1 MSTVEAVILAIV
13 EGLTEYLPISSTGH
27 MIIAQALL
35 HVQET
40 SFVKV
45 YLINIQF
52 GAILAV
58 LVLYFNRFV
67 NIKTTQQAL
76 GLLFQIGNKEK
87 RDELIH
93 LVFVKNDFYVKIFI
107 AFIPAAIIGFLFNKK
122 IEALLESVNVVAT
135 SLIIGGIVIII
146 SDYIFK
152 KQIEGQSEPD
162 KESVTYIDEFGIER
176 QRELQPSIRL
186 NYFQAIIVG
195 LFQTVA
201 MVPGVSRSAATIIG
215 GLTQRLTMRQ
225 AAEFSFFLA
234 VPTITAA
241 AALKTFQ
248 HLEDIHGTDMDSLIL
263 GNIIAFVVAM
273 VAIKYFVNYI
283 SQHGMK
289 VFGYYR
295 IILGIL
301 ILLSPYIFHVTL
313 HISK

>member
-58 LVLYFNRFV
+58 LVLYFNRFI
-67 NIKTTQQAL
+67 NFKTTGEVFSL
-76 GLLFQIGNKEK
+76 FFQIGSKEK
-87 RDELIH
+87 RAELFELI
-93 LVFVKNDFYVKIFI
+93 FVKNDFYIKLFV
-107 AFIPAAIIGFLFNKK
+107 AFIPAAVIGFLLNKK
-122 IEALLESVNVVAT
+122 IEALLESVTTVAI
-135 SLIIGGIVIII
+135 SLIAGGAII
-146 SDYIFK
+146 SDYFFRS
-152 KQIEGQSEPD
+152 QIEQDEPEVL
-162 KESVTYIDEFGIER
+162 KEKYLDEFGIER
-176 QRELQPSIRL
+176 YREIKPSIQL

-195 LFQTVA
+195 FFQTLA
-201 MVPGVSRSAATIIG
+201 MIPGVSRSAATIIG

-241 AALKTFQ
+241 AALKTYQ
-248 HLEDIHGTDMDSLIL
+248 HLEDIHGTDLDSLL
-263 GNIIAFVVAM
+263 MGNVVAFI
-273 VAIKYFVNYI
+273 VAMIAIRYFVDFI
-283 SQHGMK
+283 SRHGMK

-295 IILGIL
+295 IIIGLL
-301 ILLSPYIFHVTL
+301 ILLWPYIFHTTI

>member
-1 MSTVEAVILAIV
+1 MTTFETVILAIV

-45 YLINIQF
+45 YLVNIQF

-67 NIKTTQQAL
+67 NFKTTQK
-76 GLLFQIGNKEK
+76 GLMLLSQSFNKEK
-87 RDELIH
+87 RDELID
-93 LVFVKNDFYVKIFI
+93 LIFVKNDFYVKLFV
-107 AFIPAAIIGFLFNKK
+107 AFIPAAVIGFLLNKK
-122 IEALLESVNVVAT
+122 VEALLESVNVVAT
-135 SLIIGGIVIII
+135 SLILGGIVIVI
-146 SDYIFK
+146 SDHYFK
-152 KQIEGQSEPD
+152 AQIEHDEPNKVSE
-162 KESVTYIDEFGIER
+162 KYFDEFGIER
-176 QRELQPSIRL
+176 QREVNPSLKL

-195 LFQTVA
+195 LFQTIA
-201 MVPGVSRSAATIIG
+201 MIPGVSRSASTIIG
-215 GLTQRLTMRQ
+215 GLTQKLTMRQ

-241 AALKTFQ
+241 AALKTYQ
-248 HLEDIHGTDMDSLIL
+248 LIDDIHGTDLNDLLI
-263 GNIIAFVVAM
+263 GNAVAFVVAM
-273 VAIKYFVNYI
+273 IAIKYFVNYI
-283 SQHGMK
+283 SRHGMK

-295 IILGIL
+295 IIVGLL
-301 ILLSPYIFHVTL
+301 ILLSPYLFHVTL

>member
-1 MSTVEAVILAIV
+1 MTTFETVILAIV

-45 YLINIQF
+45 YLVNIQF

-67 NIKTTQQAL
+67 NFKTTQK
-76 GLLFQIGNKEK
+76 GLILLAQSINKEK
-87 RDELIH
+87 RDELID
-93 LVFVKNDFYVKIFI
+93 LIFVKNDFYVKLFV
-107 AFIPAAIIGFLFNKK
+107 AFIPAAVIGFLLNKK
-122 IEALLESVNVVAT
+122 VEALLESVNVVAT
-135 SLIIGGIVIII
+135 SLILGGIVIVI
-146 SDYIFK
+146 SDHYFK
-152 KQIEGQSEPD
+152 AQIEHDEPNKVSE
-162 KESVTYIDEFGIER
+162 KYFDEFGIER
-176 QRELQPSIRL
+176 HREVNPSLKL

-195 LFQTVA
+195 LFQTIA
-201 MVPGVSRSAATIIG
+201 MIPGVSRSASTIIG
-215 GLTQRLTMRQ
+215 GLTQKLTMRQ

-241 AALKTFQ
+241 AALKTYQ
-248 HLEDIHGTDMDSLIL
+248 LIDDIHGTDLNDLLI
-263 GNIIAFVVAM
+263 GNAVAFVVAM
-273 VAIKYFVNYI
+273 IAIKYFVNYI
-283 SQHGMK
+283 SRHGMK

-295 IILGIL
+295 IIVGLL

>member
-1 MSTVEAVILAIV
+1 MSTIEAVVLAIV
-13 EGLTEYLPISSTGH
+13 EGITEYLPISSTGH

-45 YLINIQF
+45 YLVNIQF

-58 LVLYFNRFV
+58 LVLYFKRFI
-67 NIKTTQQAL
+67 NLKTTQQAL
-76 GLLFQIGNKEK
+76 GLMMQIASKEK
-87 RDELIH
+87 REELFDLI
-93 LVFVKNDFYVKIFI
+93 FVKNDFYVKLFV
-107 AFIPAAIIGFLFNKK
+107 AFIPAAVIGGIFNKK
-122 IEALLESVNVVAT
+122 IEALLESVTVVAA
-135 SLIIGGIVIII
+135 SLIVGGVIII
-146 SDYIFK
+146 VCDYIFK
-152 KQIEGQSEPD
+152 KQIEGQDEVVQ
-162 KESVTYIDEFGIER
+162 ESVSFVDEFGIER
-176 QRELQPSIRL
+176 NRDTQPSLKL

-215 GLTQRLTMRQ
+215 GLTQKMNMRQ

-241 AALKTFQ
+241 ALFKTYQ
-248 HLEDIHGTDMDSLIL
+248 HIDDIHGTDITSLL
-263 GNIIAFVVAM
+263 MGNVIAFVVAM
-273 VAIKYFVNYI
+273 LAIKYFVNFI
-283 SQHGMK
+283 SKHGMK

-301 ILLSPYIFHVTL
+301 ILLAPYIFGVTL

>member
-1 MSTVEAVILAIV
+1 MSTVEAVILAVV

-35 HVQET
+35 NVQET

-45 YLINIQF
+45 YLVNIQF

-67 NIKTTQQAL
+67 NFKTTQKAL
-76 GLLFQIGNKEK
+76 SLIVQIGSKEK
-87 RDELIH
+87 RQELFDLI
-93 LVFVKNDFYVKIFI
+93 FVRNDFYVKLFV
-107 AFIPAAIIGFLFNKK
+107 AFIPAAIIGGLFNKK
-122 IEALLESVNVVAT
+122 IEALLESVNVVAA
-135 SLIIGGIVIII
+135 SLIIGGVVIII

-152 KQIEGQSEPD
+152 SQIEGQSEPA
-162 KESVTYIDEFGIER
+162 KESVTYVDEFGIER
-176 QRELQPSIRL
+176 QKDLQPSIKL

-195 LFQTVA
+195 IFQTIA
-201 MVPGVSRSAATIIG
+201 MIPGVSRSAATIIG
-215 GLTQRLTMRQ
+215 GLTQKMTMRQ

-241 AALKTFQ
+241 AALKTYQ

-263 GNIIAFVVAM
+263 GNVVAFIVAM
-273 VAIKYFVNYI
+273 IAIKYFVNFI
-283 SQHGMK
+283 SRHGMK

-295 IILGIL
+295 IIVGLL

>member
-35 HVQET
+35 NVQET

-45 YLINIQF
+45 YLVNIQF

-76 GLLFQIGNKEK
+76 GLAAQIGNKEK
-87 RDELIH
+87 RAELYDLI
-93 LVFVKNDFYVKIFI
+93 FVKNDFYLKLFV
-107 AFIPAAIIGFLFNKK
+107 AFIPVVILGGLLNKK
-122 IEALLESVNVVAT
+122 IEALLESVNVVAI
-135 SLIIGGIVIII
+135 SLMVGGVIIII

-152 KQIEGQSEPD
+152 KQIETSPED
-162 KESVTYIDEFGIER
+162 DTEVVSYIDEFGIER
-176 QRELQPSIRL
+176 QREKSASIRL
-186 NYFQAIIVG
+186 SYLQAIIVG
-195 LFQTVA
+195 LFQCIA

-215 GLTQRLTMRQ
+215 GLTQRLNMRQ

-241 AALKTFQ
+241 AALKTYQ
-248 HLEDIHGTDMDSLIL
+248 HIEDIRGTDMTDLLL
-263 GNIIAFVVAM
+263 GNFVAFIVAV
-273 VAIKYFVNYI
+273 VAIKYFVNFI

-289 VFGYYR
+289 LFGYYR
-295 IILGIL
+295 IILGAL
-301 ILLSPYIFHVTL
+301 ILLSPYLFHVTL

>member
-58 LVLYFNRFV
+58 LALYFRRFF
-67 NIKTTQQAL
+67 NFKTTGEAL
-76 GLLFQIGNKEK
+76 SLLFQSWSAEK
-87 RDELIH
+87 RKALFELI
-93 LVFVKNDFYVKIFI
+93 FVRNDFYVKLLV
-107 AFIPAAIIGFLFNKK
+107 AFIPAAVIGFLFNKK
-122 IEALLESVNVVAT
+122 IEALLESVTVVAT
-135 SLIIGGIVIII
+135 SLILGGIAIVV
-146 SDYIFK
+146 SDYVFK
-152 KQIEGQSEPD
+152 SQIEHDEPD
-162 KESVTYIDEFGIER
+162 TRTVTYIDEFGIE
-176 QRELQPSIRL
+176 QQKVIQNDIRL
-186 NYFQAIIVG
+186 NYFQAIIIG
-195 LFQTVA
+195 LFQTIA
-201 MVPGVSRSAATIIG
+201 MIPGVSRSAATIIG
-215 GLTQRLTMRQ
+215 GLTQRLSMRQ

-241 AALKTFQ
+241 AALKTYQ
-248 HLEDIHGTDMDSLIL
+248 HIEDIHGADMNTLII
-263 GNIIAFVVAM
+263 GNLVAFVVAM
-273 VAIKYFVNYI
+273 FAIKYFVDFI

-289 VFGYYR
+289 IFGYYR

>member
-1 MSTVEAVILAIV
+1 MSTEEAVVLAIV

-40 SFVKV
+40 DFVKV
-45 YLINIQF
+45 FLVNIQF

-58 LVLYFNRFV
+58 LVLYFKRFF
-67 NIKTTQQAL
+67 NFRTTGKVITLAF
-76 GLLFQIGNKEK
+76 GIFSKPK
-87 RDELIH
+87 RDELFD
-93 LVFVKNDFYVKIFI
+93 LVFVRNDFYIKLFV
-107 AFIPAAIIGFLFNKK
+107 AFLPVAVLGFLLNKK
-122 IEALLESVNVVAT
+122 IESLLENVNVVAA
-135 SLIIGGIVIII
+135 SLIIGGVAIIV
-146 SDYIFK
+146 SDYIFRG
-152 KQIEGQSEPD
+152 QIEHKEPLQQT
-162 KESVTYIDEFGIER
+162 EHYIDEFGIER
-176 QRELQPSIRL
+176 TRDIQTPIRL

-195 LFQTVA
+195 FFQCIA

-241 AALKTFQ
+241 ALLKTYQ
-248 HLEDIHGTDMDSLIL
+248 HMDDIRGADVNTLLL
-263 GNIIAFVVAM
+263 GNAVAFVVAM
-273 VAIKYFVNYI
+273 IAIKYFVNFI

-289 VFGYYR
+289 LFGYYR
-295 IILGIL
+295 IIIGML
-301 ILLSPYIFHVTL
+301 ILLAPYIFHVTL

>member
-1 MSTVEAVILAIV
+1 MSTIEAVVLAIV

-45 YLINIQF
+45 YLVNIQF

-58 LVLYFNRFV
+58 LVLYFNRFI
-67 NIKTTQQAL
+67 NIKTTQQVL
-76 GLLFQIGNKEK
+76 GLMMQIGSKEK
-87 RDELIH
+87 REELFDLI
-93 LVFVKNDFYVKIFI
+93 FVKNDFYVKLFV
-107 AFIPAAIIGFLFNKK
+107 AFIPAAIIGGIFNKK
-122 IEALLESVNVVAT
+122 IEALLESVNVVAA
-135 SLIIGGIVIII
+135 SLIIGGVAIII
-146 SDYIFK
+146 SDYIFR
-152 KQIEGQSEPD
+152 KQIEGQVETEQ
-162 KESVTYIDEFGIER
+162 ESVSYIDEFGIER
-176 QRELQPSIRL
+176 KRHTQPSVKL
-186 NYFQAIIVG
+186 NYLQAIIVG
-195 LFQTVA
+195 FFQTLA

-215 GLTQRLTMRQ
+215 GLSQKLNMRQ

-241 AALKTFQ
+241 ALLKTYQ
-248 HLEDIHGTDMDSLIL
+248 HIEDIHGTDLNSLVM
-263 GNIIAFVVAM
+263 GNVIAFVVAM
-273 VAIKYFVNYI
+273 LAIKYFVNFI

-301 ILLSPYIFHVTL
+301 ILLAPYIFGVTL

>member
-1 MSTVEAVILAIV
+1 MSTVEAVVLAIV

-67 NIKTTQQAL
+67 NFKTTQQAL
-76 GLLFQIGNKEK
+76 GLMFQIWSKEK
-87 RDELIH
+87 RAELFQLI
-93 LVFVKNDFYVKIFI
+93 FVKNDFYIKLFV
-107 AFIPAAIIGFLFNKK
+107 AFIPAAVIGFLLNKK
-122 IEALLESVNVVAT
+122 IEALLESVTVVAT
-135 SLIIGGIVIII
+135 SLIVGGVAIII
-146 SDYIFK
+146 SDYFFK
-152 KQIEGQSEPD
+152 SQIEHDDPKTISE
-162 KESVTYIDEFGIER
+162 KYVDEFGIER
-176 QRELQPSIRL
+176 ERDIQPSIRL
-186 NYFQAIIVG
+186 SYFQAIIVG
-195 LFQTVA
+195 FFQTIA
-201 MVPGVSRSAATIIG
+201 MIPGVSRSAATIIG
-215 GLTQRLTMRQ
+215 GLTQKLSMRQ

-241 AALKTFQ
+241 AALKTYQ
-248 HLEDIHGTDMDSLIL
+248 HIEDIHGTDMNSLIL
-263 GNIIAFVVAM
+263 GNIVAFIVAM
-273 VAIKYFVNYI
+273 IAIKYFVNFI
-283 SQHGMK
+283 SRHGMK

-295 IILGIL
+295 IIIGLL

>member
-45 YLINIQF
+45 YLVNIQF

-67 NIKTTQQAL
+67 NFKTTQQAL
-76 GLLFQIGNKEK
+76 ALLVQIGSKEK
-87 RDELIH
+87 RAELFDLI
-93 LVFVKNDFYVKIFI
+93 FVKNDFYVKLFV
-107 AFIPAAIIGFLFNKK
+107 AFIPAAVIGGLFNKK
-122 IEALLESVNVVAT
+122 IEALLESVNVVAI
-135 SLIIGGIVIII
+135 SLIVGGVVIII

-152 KQIEGQSEPD
+152 KQIETDSEPA
-162 KESVTYIDEFGIER
+162 KESESYIDEFGIER
-176 QRELQPSIRL
+176 QRERNPSVRL

-195 LFQTVA
+195 FCQTLA
-201 MVPGVSRSAATIIG
+201 MIPGVSRSAATIIG
-215 GLTQRLTMRQ
+215 GLTQKLTMRQ

-234 VPTITAA
+234 VPTIAAA
-241 AALKTFQ
+241 AALKTWQ
-248 HLEDIHGTDMDSLIL
+248 HIEDIHGTDMDSLIL
-263 GNIIAFVVAM
+263 GNVVAFIVAM
-273 VAIKYFVNYI
+273 IAIKYFVNFI
-283 SQHGMK
+283 SKHGMK

-295 IILGIL
+295 IIIGTL

>member
-1 MSTVEAVILAIV
+1 MSTVEAVALAIV

-67 NIKTTQQAL
+67 NFKTTQQAL
-76 GLLFQIGNKEK
+76 GLMFQIWSKEK
-87 RDELIH
+87 RNELIH
-93 LVFVKNDFYVKIFI
+93 LIFVKNDFYIKLLV
-107 AFIPAAIIGFLFNKK
+107 AFIPAAVIGFLFNKK
-122 IEALLESVNVVAT
+122 IEALLESVTVVAT
-135 SLIIGGIVIII
+135 SLIIGGIAIVV
-146 SDYIFK
+146 SDYFFK
-152 KQIEGQSEPD
+152 SQIEHDDPPTISE
-162 KESVTYIDEFGIER
+162 KYIDEFGIER
-176 QRELQPSIRL
+176 QREIQPSIKL
-186 NYFQAIIVG
+186 SYFQAIIVG

-215 GLTQRLTMRQ
+215 GLTQKLSMRQ

-241 AALKTFQ
+241 ALLKTYQ
-248 HLEDIHGTDMDSLIL
+248 HIEDIHGTDLDSLVL
-263 GNIIAFVVAM
+263 GNVVAFIVAM
-273 VAIKYFVNYI
+273 IAIKYFVNFI
-283 SQHGMK
+283 SRHGMK

-295 IILGIL
+295 IIVGVL
-301 ILLSPYIFHVTL
+301 ILLSPYLFHVTL

>member
-35 HVQET
+35 NVQET

-58 LVLYFNRFV
+58 LVLYFKRFV
-67 NIKTTQQAL
+67 NFKTTQQAL
-76 GLLFQIGNKEK
+76 SLLFQIGSKEK
-87 RDELIH
+87 RDELFDLI
-93 LVFVKNDFYVKIFI
+93 FVRNDFYVKLLV
-107 AFIPAAIIGFLFNKK
+107 AFIPAAVLGFLLNKK
-122 IEALLESVNVVAT
+122 IESLLESVNVVAA
-135 SLIIGGIVIII
+135 SLILGGIAIIV
-146 SDYIFK
+146 SDYFFK
-152 KQIEGQSEPD
+152 SQIEHSDPVT
-162 KESVTYIDEFGIER
+162 ESVTYIDEFGIER
-176 QRELQPSIRL
+176 QRETAPSIKL

-195 LFQTVA
+195 LFQTIA
-201 MVPGVSRSAATIIG
+201 MIPGVSRSAATIIG
-215 GLTQRLTMRQ
+215 GLTQRLNMRQ

-241 AALKTFQ
+241 AALKTWQ
-248 HLEDIHGTDMDSLIL
+248 HREDIHGTDLDSLLL
-263 GNIIAFVVAM
+263 GNLIAFVVAM
-273 VAIKYFVNYI
+273 IAIKYFVNFI

-295 IILGIL
+295 IVIGIL